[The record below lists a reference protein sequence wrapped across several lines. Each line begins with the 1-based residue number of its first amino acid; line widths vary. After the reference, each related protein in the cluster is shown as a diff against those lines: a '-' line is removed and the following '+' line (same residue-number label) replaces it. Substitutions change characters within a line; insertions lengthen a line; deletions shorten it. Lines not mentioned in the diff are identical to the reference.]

1 MKKVAKHLLVAV
13 LILACLL
20 PCFPSIQAQAA
31 VPSLPSSF
39 YLTQNVNNTCTLC
52 SAAMMIRSAMY
63 INGNSNWA
71 AVTENAL
78 RPKAWYNG
86 VGLSWFFSH
95 TVGDTTVTVSH
106 TAVSGGVTIEKLK
119 QLLDK
124 HPEGIVLYCG
134 KLPHAL
140 FLTGYSGDVFYCA
153 DTVKGISGKQVTL
166 KQSWLGFKYGSQAAV
181 LKNVTA
187 YWYVSDYQVNGQS
200 MMCTC
205 STQYAGNYKVVSGG
219 NKLRIRGGHGTSY
232 PMLGEISEGEEVQVL
247 RADGIGP
254 DNWAHI
260 IYNGVSGYASMKYLV
275 RLHCD
280 HEFGQWTASSD
291 PGQEI
296 RTCTLCG
303 ATESREAEV
312 GQMGTVT
319 DNDLRIRA
327 DAGTNFGIRGF
338 LQKGDRVEIFET
350 KQVGTRLWGRI
361 EKGWIAME
369 YVKLDTAEPE
379 PAPQTRMGTVTVRD
393 LRIRADAGTNF
404 GIRGFL
410 QTGDRVEILET
421 KQVGDRLWGRIEK
434 GWIAMEYVQLDVAEP
449 EPEIIHGTIN
459 TYCLRIRKEAGTD
472 SDIAGYYY
480 INTQV
485 EILETK
491 DVDGTTWGRTEKGW
505 ISMDY
510 VTVT

>member
-1 MKKVAKHLLVAV
+1 MKKVATRILVVALV
-13 LILACLL
+13 LVCLL
-20 PCFPSIQAQAA
+20 TCVPYTPAQAA
-31 VPSLPSSF
+31 LPSLPSSF
-39 YLTQNVNNTCTLC
+39 FLTQNVNNTCTLC

-119 QLLDK
+119 QILDK

-205 STQYAGNYKVVSGG
+205 STQYAGNYTVVSGG

-232 PMLGEISEGEEVQVL
+232 PMLGEISEGEEVKVL

-260 IYNGVSGYASMKYLV
+260 IYNGISGYASMKYLV
-275 RLHCD
+275 RQHCD

-303 ATESREAEV
+303 ATESREAAV

-319 DNDLRIRA
+319 TDDLRIRSG
-327 DAGTNFGIRGF
+327 AGTSYS
-338 LQKGDRVEIFET
+338 V
-350 KQVGTRLWGRI
+350 
-361 EKGWIAME
+361 
-369 YVKLDTAEPE
+369 
-379 PAPQTRMGTVTVRD
+379 
-393 LRIRADAGTNF
+393 
-404 GIRGFL
+404 RGFL
-410 QTGDRVEILET
+410 QTGDRVEIFETQQVGTILWGRIENGWIAMQYVQLDQPEPQPQMGTVTDDGLRVRSGAGTNFSILGMLRKGTQVEILET
-421 KQVGDRLWGRIEK
+421 KQVGDMLWGRIDK
-434 GWIAMEYVQLDVAEP
+434 GWIALQYVQMDQPEP
-449 EPEIIHGTIN
+449 QPEIIHGTVN
-459 TYCLRIRKEAGTD
+459 TYCLRIRKEASTD
-472 SDIAGYYY
+472 SEIAGYYY

-491 DVDGTTWGRTEKGW
+491 NVDGTTWGRTEKGW

-510 VTVT
+510 ITVTE